1 MRVGQQYP
9 RAFCDSVVLSQH
21 NAFRLHG
28 EVWVLDCRSR
38 QGYKVSA
45 PIGLQLTHR
54 KEETMHAIGRA
65 VVFGIVVTLGV
76 VLGAGLGSVAAQA
89 SNPRLGTWK
98 LNVAK
103 SKYSPGPAPQS
114 LTMKI
119 EAAGEGEK
127 ATTEGVN
134 AAGTATMTQYTANVD
149 GKDYAMTGSQNADT
163 VSLKR
168 IDART
173 MERTDKKGEKVVAT
187 STRVVSEDGKTMTV
201 TTKGTNA
208 QGQAVD
214 NVSVWEKQ

>member
-1 MRVGQQYP
+1 
-9 RAFCDSVVLSQH
+9 
-21 NAFRLHG
+21 
-28 EVWVLDCRSR
+28 
-38 QGYKVSA
+38 
-45 PIGLQLTHR
+45 
-54 KEETMHAIGRA
+54 MHAIGRA

-76 VLGAGLGSVAAQA
+76 VLGAGLGRVAAQA

-149 GKDYAMTGSQNADT
+149 GKDYPMTGSQNADT

>member
-1 MRVGQQYP
+1 MY
-9 RAFCDSVVLSQH
+9 SM
-21 NAFRLHG
+21 
-28 EVWVLDCRSR
+28 W
-38 QGYKVSA
+38 
-45 PIGLQLTHR
+45 
-54 KEETMHAIGRA
+54 RA
-65 VVFGIVVTLGV
+65 VMLGGIVSLGV
-76 VLGAGLGSVAAQA
+76 VLGAGLVRVAAQA
-89 SNPRLGTWK
+89 SNPRIGTWK
-98 LNVAK
+98 LNVEK

-114 LTMKI
+114 TTMKI
-119 EAAGEGEK
+119 EASGDGEK

-134 AAGTATMTQYTANVD
+134 AAGTATKTQYTASFD
-149 GKDYAMTGSQNADT
+149 GKDYPLTGSQNADT